1 MGREDTM
8 KPFSPRLAAII
19 AVMALTLFP
28 GCKRGAEEAKPAAS
42 QPALVPSPGPA
53 ALDTSPGASQAADTS
68 STASIPDMDY
78 SIPLE
83 PISDPHLDFQA
94 YRGKRIL
101 IFYFGPT
108 CPHCQ
113 AATPTVKA
121 FAAEIRAKGVET
133 IAIAN
138 GRSDIQEINAYISQY
153 KVNLPVFWDPDR
165 KFGIPYRVTVLP
177 TFYAVGK
184 DGVVYGLDEYSGRAS
199 LDSLLA
205 HI

>member
-1 MGREDTM
+1 M
-8 KPFSPRLAAII
+8 KNISPHLAAVI
-19 AVMALTLFP
+19 AVMALSLFP

-53 ALDTSPGASQAADTS
+53 ASDTSPAGSQAVDTP
-68 STASIPDMDY
+68 STAKIPNMDY
-78 SIPLE
+78 SIPLK
-83 PISDPHLDFQA
+83 PISDPSLDFQA

-113 AATPTVKA
+113 AVTPTVKA
-121 FAAEIRAKGVET
+121 YAAEIRAKGVET
-133 IAIAN
+133 VAIAN
-138 GRSDIQEINAYISQY
+138 GRAEVQEIKEYISQY

-165 KFGIPYRVTVLP
+165 KFGVPYNVTLLP

-184 DGVVYGLDEYSGRAS
+184 DGEVYGMNEYSGRAS

-205 HI
+205 RI

>member
-1 MGREDTM
+1 M
-8 KPFSPRLAAII
+8 KPFPPCPAASM
-19 AVMALTLFP
+19 AVMVGMAVAALSLFP

-42 QPALVPSPGPA
+42 QPALAPSPKPA
-53 ALDTSPGASQAADTS
+53 AVVDTS
-68 STASIPDMDY
+68 STGSIPDMDY

-83 PISDPHLDFQA
+83 PISDPKMDFRS
-94 YRGKRIL
+94 YRGKRML

-113 AATPTVKA
+113 AATPTVVA

-138 GRSDIQEINAYISQY
+138 GRSEVQEINEYISKF

-165 KFGIPYRVTVLP
+165 KFGEPYKVTVLP

-205 HI
+205 RI